1 MMTNDSTRTLSPEP
15 RGTLPR
21 PPDPGSPPRVS
32 LRGIRKSFGSH
43 QALRGVDLDLY
54 PGECLG
60 LVGDNAAGKS
70 TLTKIISGTYIPDA
84 GTIAVDGDRALLRP
98 RRCARAS
105 HRDGLPGPQLC
116 DHIDVVGNLF
126 LGRELT
132 QRALPRPGSGCSIE
146 ARHMLDRWRSAFP
159 RLTAKVEKLSGGQ
172 RQAIA
177 IARAAAFDPKV
188 LIMDEPTSA
197 LAVAEVEAVLALIN
211 RVKARGVSVV
221 LITHRLQ
228 DLFRV
233 CDRIAVMYEGTK
245 VAERRIGET
254 DLEDLVELIVGEEE
268 PRADDAPIRTRP
280 KGSRARRLL
289 RRTRAGPFD
298 RAFFLG
304 CCVFFAIGDR
314 HLPDARQHPQRRCGR
329 PRRSSSSPWP

>member
-1 MMTNDSTRTLSPEP
+1 MSADRQHIGAVTGVGGASPS
-15 RGTLPR
+15 RAGLA
-21 PPDPGSPPRVS
+21 PRVS
-32 LRGIRKSFGSH
+32 LRGILKTFGSH
-43 QALRGVDLDLY
+43 QALRGVDLDIY

-70 TLTKIISGTYIPDA
+70 TLTKIISGTYIPDD
-84 GTIAVDGDRALLRP
+84 GTITVEGKEVRFSGPAD
-98 RRCARAS
+98 ARNLNIEMVFQDLS
-105 HRDGLPGPQLC
+105 LC

-126 LGRELT
+126 LGREISKGPFLDT
-132 QRALPRPGSGCSIE
+132 GTMLSE
-146 ARHMLDRWRSAFP
+146 ARRMLDALEIRIP

-177 IARAAAFDPKV
+177 IARAASFNPKV

-211 RVKARGVSVV
+211 RVKAKGVSVI

-245 VAERRIGET
+245 VAERDIGKT
-254 DLEDLVELIVGEEE
+254 DLEDLVKLIVGEG
-268 PRADDAPIRTRP
+268 A
-280 KGSRARRLL
+280 K
-289 RRTRAGPFD
+289 
-298 RAFFLG
+298 
-304 CCVFFAIGDR
+304 
-314 HLPDARQHPQRRCGR
+314 Q
-329 PRRSSSSPWP
+329 

>member
-1 MMTNDSTRTLSPEP
+1 MISGGQLPTAVPGAGGVDLPRQPGEGGAREP
-15 RGTLPR
+15 RI
-21 PPDPGSPPRVS
+21 S
-32 LRGIRKSFGSH
+32 LRGIRKTFGSH
-43 QALRGVDLDLY
+43 QALRGVDLDLF

-70 TLTKIISGTYIPDA
+70 TLTKVISGTYIPDD
-84 GTIAVDGDRALLRP
+84 GTITLDGEAVRFSGPAE
-98 RRCARAS
+98 ARS
-105 HRDGLPGPQLC
+105 RNIEMVFQDLSLC

-132 QRALPRPGSGCSIE
+132 KGPFLDRARMLVE
-146 ARHMLDRWRSAFP
+146 ARKMLDTLEIRIP

-177 IARAAAFDPKV
+177 IARAASFNPKV

-245 VAERRIGET
+245 VAERQIGST
-254 DLEDLVELIVGEEE
+254 NLEDLVKLIVGGE
-268 PRADDAPIRTRP
+268 
-280 KGSRARRLL
+280 
-289 RRTRAGPFD
+289 
-298 RAFFLG
+298 
-304 CCVFFAIGDR
+304 R
-314 HLPDARQHPQRRCGR
+314 H
-329 PRRSSSSPWP
+329 

>member
-1 MMTNDSTRTLSPEP
+1 MMIERQHQHAVAGAEGLM
-15 RGTLPR
+15 LPR
-21 PPDPGSPPRVS
+21 PTGSQTVPPRVS
-32 LRGIRKSFGSH
+32 LRGIRKTFGSH

-70 TLTKIISGTYIPDA
+70 TLTKIISGTYIPDD
-84 GTIAVDGDRALLRP
+84 GTIAVDGETVRFSGPAD
-98 RRCARAS
+98 ARARHIDMVFQDLS
-105 HRDGLPGPQLC
+105 LC

-132 QRALPRPGSGCSIE
+132 KGPFLDRTRMLVE
-146 ARHMLDRWRSAFP
+146 ARHMLDSLEIRIP

-177 IARAAAFDPKV
+177 IARAASFNPKV

-245 VAERRIGET
+245 VAEREIGNT
-254 DLEDLVELIVGEEE
+254 NLEDLVKLIVGEG
-268 PRADDAPIRTRP
+268 TR
-280 KGSRARRLL
+280 
-289 RRTRAGPFD
+289 
-298 RAFFLG
+298 
-304 CCVFFAIGDR
+304 
-314 HLPDARQHPQRRCGR
+314 Q
-329 PRRSSSSPWP
+329 